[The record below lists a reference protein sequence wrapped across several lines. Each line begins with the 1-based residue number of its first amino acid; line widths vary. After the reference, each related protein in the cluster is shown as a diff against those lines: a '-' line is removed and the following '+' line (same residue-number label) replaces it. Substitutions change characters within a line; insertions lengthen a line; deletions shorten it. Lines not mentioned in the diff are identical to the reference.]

1 MNRTG
6 ARIRTWRAGPFVG
19 AGLPALALVVVLL
32 AGCSAPAHS
41 PAALH
46 QIRITQF
53 KFVPPVLQ
61 VAPGDT
67 VEWSNQDILPH
78 TATARSGHWD
88 SGTVAPGA
96 TWRQVMTQ
104 RGVESYACRF
114 HPTMAGSV
122 EVR

>member
-6 ARIRTWRAGPFVG
+6 ARIQTQRAGPVVC
-19 AGLPALALVVVLL
+19 AGVPALAFVVLL
-32 AGCSAPAHS
+32 LSGCSATAH
-41 PAALH
+41 PHAALH
-46 QIRITQF
+46 QVRIAQF
-53 KFVPPVLQ
+53 KFVPPALQ

-78 TATARSGHWD
+78 TTTATSGHWD
-88 SGTVAPGA
+88 SGSVAPGA

-114 HPTMAGSV
+114 HPTMLGSI